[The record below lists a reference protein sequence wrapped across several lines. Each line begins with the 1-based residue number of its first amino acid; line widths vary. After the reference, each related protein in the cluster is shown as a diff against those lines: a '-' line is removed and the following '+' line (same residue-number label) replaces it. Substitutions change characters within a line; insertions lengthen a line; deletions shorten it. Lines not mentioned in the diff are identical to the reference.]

1 MAKNKS
7 FVHLHVH
14 ADGSA
19 LDGLSQVKKMVP
31 RVIELGQTALAI
43 TDHGSM
49 SATYDLYKAT
59 KGTDI
64 KPIYG
69 IEAYLAPAVPRT
81 HKEPVRWASG
91 GGDDVSGAGA
101 YTHMTMWAETNE
113 GLHNLFRLS
122 SEAYLTGFYRKPRMD
137 EELLRKYHKGIIATT
152 GCPSGE
158 VQTWLR
164 IGDYEKAKA
173 AAAKFAEIFGEGN
186 FFVELMDHGL
196 EIEKTVIPQLLQIAK
211 ELGLPTVATNDS
223 HYTHKEDSHVHEAL
237 LCIGSG
243 SKLSDDTRFKF
254 DGDGYYL
261 KTAEEMRA
269 IWDHIAPDACDNTV
283 LIAERCVANFEDG
296 FNLMPEFPVPEGET
310 ESTWLMKEV
319 MSGLHK
325 RYPNGIP
332 EDRIK
337 QAEYEVGVINQMGFP
352 GYFLVT
358 ADFIN
363 WAKEQGIRVGPGR
376 GCLSGDSNILTPS
389 GFKKIKDIKVNDE
402 VYDEKGAIVKVPAV
416 FEYDCAEPLIEIKGF
431 YGGNGNK
438 MTSDHKVLVSK
449 DGATPPIWVRA
460 DEISLNDYL
469 VKPAVLEGR
478 ALVKHTDADFLDD
491 DFLYYKV
498 KEIGFVPAE
507 GKVYDFTVPTT
518 NSYVTDSYVVHNSA
532 AGSTVAYAMGITDI
546 DPMRHGLM
554 FERFLNPER
563 VSMPDIDVDFDDRRR
578 GEVIDYVIQKY
589 GEDKVANITTFMSVK
604 AKAAIKDAT
613 RVLGLPYILGDALTK
628 VYPQPIVGRDL
639 SLSDAYD
646 PANERYDEA
655 AEFRALAESTPD
667 YKEIVKLA
675 KGLEGVR
682 RGHGMHAAGVIMS
695 KKPLVE
701 TVPLMKRD
709 TNSPVMTQFEYPT
722 CEYLGLLK
730 MDFLG
735 LSNLGTLDETLRLIK
750 QNKNVEVDLDKI
762 GEDLN
767 DTKTFE
773 MVARGETLGVF
784 QLDSPPMRSLLKLM
798 EPDKF
803 EDISAVL
810 ALYRPGP
817 MGAGSH
823 IEYAER
829 KNKRRKVTPIHPEL
843 EKDLEPIL
851 GETYG
856 LCVAGETVI
865 WDANSGKRVRIDS
878 IQESVNK
885 GSFYTF
891 GINDEGI
898 VVKSKVS
905 HFIPTGRKQVL
916 KITTRNGRSIR
927 LSEDHPMLTPR
938 GWVNAGDLVAGVDR
952 LAVPSSAFDTGNKSP
967 MTPEEA
973 RFLGYLLGDGYINLD
988 QNNFTNK
995 DFELLNK
1002 VSRLAKEIFPD
1013 VYPVIRDRRNTAS
1026 PSGKAYTS
1034 RVDFMASPEGTGRGN
1049 SSKNG
1054 VYKNLSINVWL
1065 KELGFKNKTLS
1076 ANKFIP
1082 ELVFASGNEAII
1094 ELLAG
1099 LWDSDGS
1106 VGNKAATLK
1115 TISRELATDVQ
1126 DALTRLGILSTIYL
1140 SESFN
1145 SIVGKHAAYQ
1155 VTVSD
1160 SRFWKLVTPRLA
1172 SKHKRES
1179 VAPSYSRSQISNG
1192 INGSLMLNNLK
1203 ELVLNDDSLPI
1214 GVRKRLQANGKISIK
1229 AATNYL
1235 NRSHG
1240 LAAATIPSLRLDGS
1254 YLPMNE
1260 ISRTYLENYG
1270 TNEDFLYANQNWT
1283 IIDEIVEDGFDEM
1296 YDITVE
1302 GIHNFIANGFVSH
1315 NCIYQEQVMKVAQEL
1330 AGYSLGKADLLRRA
1344 MGKKD
1349 PKILAQEFAPFRD
1362 GMRERGYSDPAI
1374 QSLWDVLVPF
1384 SDYAFNRAHTAG
1396 YGLVSYWTAYLK
1408 ANFPA
1413 EYMAALLTTNADNK
1427 DKLALYLG
1435 ECRRMGIKVLSPDVN
1450 MSELNYTAVGDDIR
1464 VGLVGVKNVGEKVIS
1479 AWLAARKEK
1488 GKASSFADFLIKA
1501 DGNLATKKS
1510 LESLIKAGAFDS
1522 FGHSRA
1528 ALFTI
1533 VEDALK
1539 LSKKVIKNSA
1549 KDQVSLFDDDSLD
1562 FQLEIPE
1569 MEEWDKT
1576 EKLKLEREMLGLY
1589 VSDHPLGE
1597 YAEAISMLSTLS
1609 IADLRDAEHPPTD
1622 TIKLAGLVSAIDRKT
1637 TKKSGE
1643 PWALVTIEDLDS
1655 SINVFVFPKTYV
1667 EYGDLL
1673 KRDSVLVFTGK
1684 AEKRD
1689 DGSTSV
1695 IIRDISEP
1703 NLVLAQKKA
1712 ERRAERVASGEIT
1725 EAEAKSIPLV
1735 RQAIDEGNTN
1745 PIVIAVD
1752 ESQLD
1757 VVKTTK
1763 LKDLLLEYSGTRP
1776 VHVRMKRTDGTYAT
1790 FVLSSDYNATGTGEL
1805 AAEIR
1810 ALFGAEAV

>member
-1 MAKNKS
+1 MSKNKS

-19 LDGLSQVKKMVP
+19 LDGLSQVSKMAP
-31 RVIELGQTALAI
+31 QALALGQTSLAI

-59 KGTDI
+59 KGTAL

-69 IEAYLAPAVPRT
+69 IEAYLAPAVPRS
-81 HKEPVRWASG
+81 HKEPVRWANG
-91 GGDDVSGAGA
+91 GGDDVSGSGA

-137 EELLRKYHKGIIATT
+137 EELLKKYHKGIIATT

-164 IGDYEKAKA
+164 IGNYENAKA
-173 AAAKFAEIFGEGN
+173 AAAKFAAIFGEGN

-196 EIEKTVIPQLLQIAK
+196 DIEQRVIPELLKIAK

-223 HYTHKEDSHVHEAL
+223 HYTHKEDAHFHEAL

-243 SKLSDDTRFKF
+243 SKLTDEARFKF
-254 DGDGYYL
+254 DGTGYYL

-283 LIAERCVANFEDG
+283 AIAERCVANFEDG
-296 FNLMPEFPVPEGET
+296 HNLMPEFPVPEGET
-310 ESTWLMKEV
+310 ESTWLAKEV
-319 MSGLHK
+319 KRGLK
-325 RYPNGIP
+325 ERYPEGVP
-332 EDRIK
+332 EDRVK

-358 ADFIN
+358 ADFIG
-363 WAKEQGIRVGPGR
+363 WAKSDGIRVGPGR

-389 GFKKIKDIKVNDE
+389 GAKKIKEIKAGDY
-402 VYDEKGAIVKVPAV
+402 VYDQNGNLVEVPEV
-416 FEYDCAEPLIEIKGF
+416 FEYDCDESLIHIKTPSSGL
-431 YGGNGNK
+431 GNK
-438 MTSDHKVLVSK
+438 MTFDHKVLVAINS
-449 DGATPPIWVRA
+449 ATPPVWIRA
-460 DEISLNDYL
+460 DEVTINDYL
-469 VKPAVLEGR
+469 VKPLSLQGSSVAEDG
-478 ALVKHTDADFLDD
+478 APDFTDKTFR
-491 DFLYYKV
+491 YYKV
-498 KEIGFVPAE
+498 SETNIVPSE

-532 AGSTVAYAMGITDI
+532 AGSIVAYAMGITDI
-546 DPMRHGLM
+546 DPMKHGLM

-563 VSMPDIDVDFDDRRR
+563 VSMPDIDVDFDDRKR
-578 GEVIDYVIQKY
+578 GRVIDYVIQKY

-604 AKAAIKDAT
+604 AKAAIKDAS
-613 RVLGLPYILGDALTK
+613 RVLGMPYLLGDALTK

-646 PANERYDEA
+646 PSHERYDEA
-655 AEFRALAESTPD
+655 AEFRKLAESTPD
-667 YKEIVKLA
+667 HKEIVKLA

-695 KKPLVE
+695 RKPLVE
-701 TVPLMKRD
+701 TVPLMRRD

-735 LSNLGTLDETLRLIK
+735 LSNLGTLDEALRLVE
-750 QNKNVEVDLDKI
+750 QNRGIAVDLKKI

-767 DTKTFE
+767 DTQTFE
-773 MVARGETLGVF
+773 MLARGETLGVF

-798 EPDKF
+798 EPDQF

-829 KNKRRKVTPIHPEL
+829 KNGRRKNTPIHPEL
-843 EKDLEPIL
+843 EEALVDIL
-851 GETYG
+851 GET
-856 LCVAGETVI
+856 
-865 WDANSGKRVRIDS
+865 
-878 IQESVNK
+878 
-885 GSFYTF
+885 
-891 GINDEGI
+891 
-898 VVKSKVS
+898 
-905 HFIPTGRKQVL
+905 
-916 KITTRNGRSIR
+916 
-927 LSEDHPMLTPR
+927 
-938 GWVNAGDLVAGVDR
+938 
-952 LAVPSSAFDTGNKSP
+952 
-967 MTPEEA
+967 
-973 RFLGYLLGDGYINLD
+973 
-988 QNNFTNK
+988 
-995 DFELLNK
+995 
-1002 VSRLAKEIFPD
+1002 
-1013 VYPVIRDRRNTAS
+1013 
-1026 PSGKAYTS
+1026 
-1034 RVDFMASPEGTGRGN
+1034 
-1049 SSKNG
+1049 
-1054 VYKNLSINVWL
+1054 
-1065 KELGFKNKTLS
+1065 
-1076 ANKFIP
+1076 
-1082 ELVFASGNEAII
+1082 
-1094 ELLAG
+1094 
-1099 LWDSDGS
+1099 
-1106 VGNKAATLK
+1106 
-1115 TISRELATDVQ
+1115 
-1126 DALTRLGILSTIYL
+1126 
-1140 SESFN
+1140 
-1145 SIVGKHAAYQ
+1145 
-1155 VTVSD
+1155 
-1160 SRFWKLVTPRLA
+1160 
-1172 SKHKRES
+1172 
-1179 VAPSYSRSQISNG
+1179 
-1192 INGSLMLNNLK
+1192 
-1203 ELVLNDDSLPI
+1203 
-1214 GVRKRLQANGKISIK
+1214 
-1229 AATNYL
+1229 
-1235 NRSHG
+1235 HG
-1240 LAAATIPSLRLDGS
+1240 L
-1254 YLPMNE
+1254 
-1260 ISRTYLENYG
+1260 
-1270 TNEDFLYANQNWT
+1270 
-1283 IIDEIVEDGFDEM
+1283 IV
-1296 YDITVE
+1296 
-1302 GIHNFIANGFVSH
+1302 
-1315 NCIYQEQVMKVAQEL
+1315 YQEQVMKVAQDL

-1349 PKILAQEFAPFRD
+1349 PKILAQEFTPFRD
-1362 GMRERGYSDPAI
+1362 GMRANGYSDGAI

-1450 MSELNYTAVGDDIR
+1450 QSELNYTAVGEDIR
-1464 VGLVGVKNVGEKVIS
+1464 VGLVGVKNIGEKVVN
-1479 AWLAARKEK
+1479 AWLDIKKEK
-1488 GKASSFADFLIKA
+1488 GKASTFADFLMKA
-1501 DGNLATKKS
+1501 DGSLATKRS
-1510 LESLIKAGAFDS
+1510 LESIIKAGALDS
-1522 FGHSRA
+1522 FGHTRSS
-1528 ALFTI
+1528 LFLI

-1539 LSKKVIKNSA
+1539 LSKKAIKNA
-1549 KDQVSLFDDDSLD
+1549 EKKEVTLFEDDELE

-1569 MEEWDKT
+1569 IEEWEKT
-1576 EKLKLEREMLGLY
+1576 EKLTLEREMLGLY

-1597 YAEAISMLSTLS
+1597 YANAISMLSSLS

-1655 SINVFVFPKTYV
+1655 SINVFVFPKTYA
-1667 EYGDLL
+1667 EYSDLL
-1673 KRDSVLVFTGK
+1673 KRDAVLVFTGK

-1703 NLVLAQKKA
+1703 NLTLAQRKA

-1725 EAEAKSIPLV
+1725 EAEAKAMPV
-1735 RQAIDEGNTN
+1735 ARAAVDAGNTN
-1745 PIVIAVD
+1745 PIVIAI
-1752 ESQLD
+1752 EEQQLD
-1757 VVKTTK
+1757 LKRTTM
-1763 LKDLLLEYSGTRP
+1763 LKDLLLEYTGSRP
-1776 VHVRMKRTDGTYAT
+1776 VHIRMKRIDGTFGT
-1790 FVLSSDYNATGTGEL
+1790 FILAAEYNATGTGEL

>member
-1 MAKNKS
+1 
-7 FVHLHVH
+7 VH

-19 LDGLSQVKKMVP
+19 LDGLSQIQKMIP
-31 RVIELGQTALAI
+31 RVIELGQPAI
-43 TDHGSM
+43 GISDHGSM

-81 HKEPVRWASG
+81 HKEPVRWAEG
-91 GGDDVSGAGA
+91 GGNDVSGSGA

-164 IGDYEKAKA
+164 IGNYENAKA
-173 AAAKFAEIFGEGN
+173 SAAKFAEIFGEGN

-196 EIEKTVIPQLLQIAK
+196 EIETDVIPQLLQIAK
-211 ELGLPTVATNDS
+211 ELNLPTVATNDS
-223 HYTHKEDSHVHEAL
+223 HYTHKDDSHVHEAL

-243 SKLSDDTRFKF
+243 SKLSDPNRFKF
-254 DGDGYYL
+254 DGNGYYL

-269 IWDHIAPDACDNTV
+269 IWDHRAPDACDNTV

-296 FNLMPEFPVPEGET
+296 FNLMPEFPVPAGET
-310 ESTWLMKEV
+310 ESTWLAKEV
-319 MSGLHK
+319 QAGLEK
-325 RYPNGIP
+325 RYPTGVP

-376 GCLSGDSNILTPS
+376 G
-389 GFKKIKDIKVNDE
+389 
-402 VYDEKGAIVKVPAV
+402 
-416 FEYDCAEPLIEIKGF
+416 
-431 YGGNGNK
+431 
-438 MTSDHKVLVSK
+438 
-449 DGATPPIWVRA
+449 
-460 DEISLNDYL
+460 
-469 VKPAVLEGR
+469 
-478 ALVKHTDADFLDD
+478 
-491 DFLYYKV
+491 
-498 KEIGFVPAE
+498 
-507 GKVYDFTVPTT
+507 
-518 NSYVTDSYVVHNSA
+518 SA

-546 DPMRHGLM
+546 DPMKHGLM

-563 VSMPDIDVDFDDRRR
+563 VSMPDIDVDFDDRKR
-578 GEVIDYVIQKY
+578 GQVIDYVIQKY

-628 VYPQPIVGRDL
+628 VYPLPIVGRDL
-639 SLSDAYD
+639 SLTDAYD
-646 PANERYDEA
+646 PSNERYDEA
-655 AEFRALAESTPD
+655 AEFRTLADSTPD
-667 YKEIVKLA
+667 YQEIVKLA

-701 TVPLMKRD
+701 TVPLMRRD

-735 LSNLGTLDETLRLIK
+735 LSNLGTLDEALRLIEL
-750 QNKNVEVDLDKI
+750 NKGVKVDLDQI
-762 GEDLN
+762 GIDL
-767 DTKTFE
+767 DDKATFE
-773 MVARGETLGVF
+773 MVSRGETLGVF

-829 KNKRRKVTPIHPEL
+829 KNNRRPIVPIHPEL
-843 EKDLEPIL
+843 KEALEPIL

-856 LCVAGETVI
+856 LCMTGETLI
-865 WDANSGKRVRIDS
+865 WNAETGERVRLDS
-878 IQESVNK
+878 IK
-885 GSFYTF
+885 GLVEQQNFYTF
-891 GINDEGI
+891 GIGDNGK
-898 VVKSKVS
+898 VVKSLVT
-905 HFIPTGRKQVL
+905 HFIPTGKKKVV
-916 KITTRNGRSIR
+916 KITTNSGQVIR
-927 LSEDHPMLTPR
+927 LSEDHPMLTPS
-938 GWVNAGDLVAGVDR
+938 GWKVARDLVVGVDR
-952 LAVPSSAFDTGNKSP
+952 LAVPATAFDISKNSVSL
-967 MTPEEA
+967 EEA
-973 RFLGYLLGDGYINLD
+973 RFLGYMLGDGYINLG

-995 DFELLNK
+995 DFILLEEVAN
-1002 VSRLAKEIFPD
+1002 LAKVIFKD
-1013 VYPVIRDRRNTAS
+1013 VYPVIRDRRRDIS
-1026 PSGKAYTS
+1026 PSGKQHTS
-1034 RVDFMASPEGTGRGN
+1034 RVDFMASPQGTGRG
-1049 SSKNG
+1049 KG
-1054 VYKNLSINVWL
+1054 KRGGAYENLSLNLWL
-1065 KELGFKNKTLS
+1065 KKLGFKNKTLS

-1082 ELVFASGNEAII
+1082 SAIFESSNEVII

-1099 LWDSDGS
+1099 LWDSDGGVS
-1106 VGNKAATLK
+1106 QKSASLK
-1115 TISRELATDVQ
+1115 TISYQLAIDVQ
-1126 DALTRLGILSTIYL
+1126 SAFTRLGILSSIYKSL
-1140 SESFN
+1140 SYN
-1145 SIVGKHAAYQ
+1145 SREGQITAYQ
-1155 VTVSD
+1155 VSVSD
-1160 SRFWKLVTPRLA
+1160 PRFWELIVPLLKSA
-1172 SKHKRES
+1172 HKR
-1179 VAPSYSRSQISNG
+1179 AKAKPDYTRSQISRG
-1192 INGSLMLNNLK
+1192 INGSLMLNKMFPVISEDKLLPSHIRNRM
-1203 ELVLNDDSLPI
+1203 LNS
-1214 GVRKRLQANGKISIK
+1214 NKISMK
-1229 AATNYL
+1229 AANNFFVRNHDYSSSTVT
-1235 NRSHG
+1235 
-1240 LAAATIPSLRLDGS
+1240 ALRMDGS

-1260 ISRTYLENYG
+1260 FAKAYLEHYG
-1270 TNEDFLYANQNWT
+1270 TEEDFLYANQNWT
-1283 IIDEIVEDGFDEM
+1283 IINSIELDGEEDM

-1302 GIHNFIANGFVSH
+1302 GIHNFLANGLVSH

-1349 PKILAQEFAPFRD
+1349 PKILAKEFTPFRD
-1362 GMRERGYSDPAI
+1362 GMRANKYSDEAI

-1464 VGLVGVKNVGEKVIS
+1464 VGLVGVKNVGEKVINN
-1479 AWLAARKEK
+1479 WLEVRKEE
-1488 GKASSFADFLIKA
+1488 GKASSFADFLIKG
-1501 DGNLATKKS
+1501 DGSLATKRS
-1510 LESLIKAGAFDS
+1510 LESLVKAGAFDS
-1522 FGHSRA
+1522 FGHTRS
-1528 ALFTI
+1528 ALFSI
-1533 VEDALK
+1533 IEDALK
-1539 LSKKVIKNSA
+1539 LSKKAIKNA
-1549 KDQVSLFDDDSLD
+1549 EKKQVSLFDDDDLA

-1569 MEEWDKT
+1569 IEEWDKV
-1576 EKLKLEREMLGLY
+1576 EKLTLEREMLGLY

-1597 YAEAISMLSTLS
+1597 YADAISMLSTLS

-1622 TIKLAGLVSAIDRKT
+1622 TIKLAGLVVSIDRKT

-1655 SINVFVFPKTYV
+1655 SISVFVFPKTYA
-1667 EYGDLL
+1667 EYQDLL
-1673 KRDSVLVFTGK
+1673 KRDAVLVFTGK

-1703 NLVLAQKKA
+1703 NLNLAQRKA
-1712 ERRAERVASGEIT
+1712 ERRADRVARGEMT
-1725 EAEAKSIPLV
+1725 EAEAKATPLI
-1735 RQAIDEGNTN
+1735 RTAIDAGNVN
-1745 PIVIAVD
+1745 PIVIGID
-1752 ESQLD
+1752 EDQLTID
-1757 VVKTTK
+1757 KTTR
-1763 LKDLLLEYSGTRP
+1763 LKDLLLEYTGSRP
-1776 VHVRMKRTDGTYAT
+1776 VHIRMRRSDGSFGT
-1790 FVLSSDYNATGTGEL
+1790 FVLGEEYHATGTGEL

-1810 ALFGAEAV
+1810 ALFGPEAV